1 MMGRGGC
8 RTGRWGESLSLN
20 RCHISPSS
28 SAPQPSPASPPIP
41 PAPPA
46 SGLSPKRGPQPYSA
60 EALRALPPPSSPAPG
75 PRHPDQPSGPAAP
88 SIRLWE
94 SQVPF
99 SSFPKGPCTL
109 PAQSFLSRRGRKF
122 TTCQEHPACHA
133 PPTEYPVSTLLC
145 LHGHRGITVTKEKPG
160 CRGKVGGGTDPS
172 PGLRPSSASP
182 DLETRAAT
190 SRMLA
195 PLPLWPW
202 AGDPAP
208 HTLTHSRSSWLPSNR
223 APAQGSAGSFP
234 HSLDLH
240 SPGAG
245 GGGGGGV
252 LPGTTRVNRASG
264 LGVSWDQRRAG
275 TEADA
280 AHPA

>member
-1 MMGRGGC
+1 MIGRGGC
-8 RTGRWGESLSLN
+8 RTGRRGESLSLN
-20 RCHISPSS
+20 RCHTSPSS
-28 SAPQPSPASPPIP
+28 SAPQPSPASPPYPLHPQILAS
-41 PAPPA
+41 AP
-46 SGLSPKRGPQPYSA
+46 RGAPNPT
-60 EALRALPPPSSPAPG
+60 ALRPPPSSPAPG
-75 PRHPDQPSGPAAP
+75 PRHPDQPSSPAAP

-122 TTCQEHPACHA
+122 TTCQEHTACHA

-145 LHGHRGITVTKEKPG
+145 LHGHRGAAVTKEKPG

-195 PLPLWPW
+195 PLPLWPR

-208 HTLTHSRSSWLPSNR
+208 HTLTHSRSS
-223 APAQGSAGSFP
+223 
-234 HSLDLH
+234 
-240 SPGAG
+240 
-245 GGGGGGV
+245 
-252 LPGTTRVNRASG
+252 
-264 LGVSWDQRRAG
+264 
-275 TEADA
+275 
-280 AHPA
+280 